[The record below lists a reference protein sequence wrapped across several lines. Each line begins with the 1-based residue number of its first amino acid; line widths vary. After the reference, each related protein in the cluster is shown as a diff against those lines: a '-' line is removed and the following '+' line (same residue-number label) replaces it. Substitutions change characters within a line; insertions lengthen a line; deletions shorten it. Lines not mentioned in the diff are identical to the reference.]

1 MPTRAGLPTL
11 PPTAQC
17 LAGTSA
23 HQSDP
28 PPPAV
33 RQAGAHRV
41 DVQEQR
47 MLFLAGVEAEHC
59 LCQDGVRVVE
69 VRMGEEQGRI

>member
-1 MPTRAGLPTL
+1 
-11 PPTAQC
+11 
-17 LAGTSA
+17 
-23 HQSDP
+23 
-28 PPPAV
+28 
-33 RQAGAHRV
+33 
-41 DVQEQR
+41 